1 MLTEN
6 QSLMIIGAGLA
17 GCEAAWAAAQ
27 RDISVKLYEMR
38 PLKMTAAH
46 RTDGLAELVCSNSLG
61 SALPDKAPG
70 LLRAEMQML
79 DSLLMKIADECR
91 VPAGS
96 ALAVDRSLFSIKVN
110 EAIES
115 HPRIELIRKEITEI
129 PRDQVVIVASGPLTS
144 DALAADLSKL
154 IGEEHLYFFDAL
166 APIIEGDSID
176 QKIAFAGS
184 RYNRGVTE
192 KGDYLNCPFT
202 REEYEAFVSALL
214 TAETIPLKPFEEAI
228 RSGVKAGKGLFFEG
242 CLPIEILAARGM
254 DALAF
259 GPLRPIGL
267 TDPRTGR
274 RPWAVLQLRLED
286 NFASAYNMVG
296 FQTNLRYPEQDRVFR
311 LIPGLAEA
319 SFLRYG
325 QMHRNSYINAPA
337 QLNQFLQLK
346 SHPNVFI
353 AGQLSGIE
361 GYMGNIAS
369 GLMSGMNAASYLKRE
384 PYLQLPEETMIASL
398 IRSITSADPESFQP
412 IKANMGILPALKELV
427 KQKTDRAHKLSQR
440 SLIALKT
447 FLLKNSAK
455 MDPVE
460 Q

>member
-1 MLTEN
+1 
-6 QSLMIIGAGLA
+6 
-17 GCEAAWAAAQ
+17 
-27 RDISVKLYEMR
+27 
-38 PLKMTAAH
+38 
-46 RTDGLAELVCSNSLG
+46 
-61 SALPDKAPG
+61 
-70 LLRAEMQML
+70 
-79 DSLLMKIADECR
+79 
-91 VPAGS
+91 
-96 ALAVDRSLFSIKVN
+96 
-110 EAIES
+110 
-115 HPRIELIRKEITEI
+115 
-129 PRDQVVIVASGPLTS
+129 
-144 DALAADLSKL
+144 
-154 IGEEHLYFFDAL
+154 
-166 APIIEGDSID
+166 
-176 QKIAFAGS
+176 
-184 RYNRGVTE
+184 
-192 KGDYLNCPFT
+192 
-202 REEYEAFVSALL
+202 
-214 TAETIPLKPFEEAI
+214 
-228 RSGVKAGKGLFFEG
+228 VKAGKGLFFEG

-427 KQKTDRAHKLSQR
+427 KRKTDRAHKLSQR

>member
-1 MLTEN
+1 MSRENLSLT
-6 QSLMIIGAGLA
+6 IIGAGLA

-27 RDISVKLYEMR
+27 RGIFVKLYEMR
-38 PLKMTAAH
+38 PLRMTGAH

-70 LLRAEMQML
+70 LLRAEMQMF

-96 ALAVDRSLFSIKVN
+96 ALAVDRSLFSAGVH
-110 EAIES
+110 ASIES
-115 HPRIELIRKEITEI
+115 HARIELIREEITEI

-144 DALAADLSKL
+144 DALAADLSKM
-154 IGEEHLYFFDAL
+154 IGEDQLYFFDAL
-166 APIIEGDSID
+166 APVIDADSID
-176 QKIAFAGS
+176 RTIAFAGS
-184 RYNRGVTE
+184 RYDRGVTE
-192 KGDYLNCPFT
+192 AGDYLNCPFT
-202 REEYEAFVSALL
+202 REEYENFITALL
-214 TAETIPLKPFEEAI
+214 AAETIPLKPFEEAI

-242 CLPIEILAARGM
+242 CLPVEILAARGM
-254 DALAF
+254 EALAF

-267 TDPRTGR
+267 IDPRTGK

-286 NFASAYNMVG
+286 NYASAYNMVG

-337 QLNQFLQLK
+337 RLNQFLQLK
-346 SHPNVFI
+346 SNPKVFV
-353 AGQLSGIE
+353 AGQLCGIE

-369 GLMSGMNAASYLKRE
+369 GLLAGMNAASCLKGE
-384 PYLQLPEETMIASL
+384 PCLELPEETMTASL
-398 IRSITSADPESFQP
+398 IRAIISADPESFQP
-412 IKANMGILPALKELV
+412 IKANMGILPVLDEPV
-427 KQKTDRAHKLSQR
+427 KSKKDRAHRLSER
-440 SLIALKT
+440 SLTALRA
-447 FLLKNSAK
+447 LLQK
-455 MDPVE
+455 
-460 Q
+460 